1 MYPDGRMDT
10 RNASKYVG
18 LSVKTLAM
26 HRCKGTGAT
35 FTKKGRIYY
44 FKDDLDDWIASGVAL
59 TTAQCQQRKNIN
71 SK

>member
-1 MYPDGRMDT
+1 MDT

-44 FKDDLDDWIASGVAL
+44 FKDDLDDWIASGFAL